1 MTEEVQYRLYYRSQ
15 VVLEDV
21 ITLFYYTGYRNEEED
36 YFTRSE
42 VLEEPDEIEK
52 FKHIGELKYFRELN
66 EASYTRMLK
75 AIQNNSEILEK
86 AFDDEGAEEVYE
98 GLIYFLESYRKRF
111 IDWFANH
118 NIIPPDLVDKKPDP
132 KSDKVAK
139 KKIKTK
145 PTGRNSAKMKRN
157 EEIRR
162 EYSKLEKTIKKKAAL
177 EQLSE
182 KHNLSPSTIETII
195 YNPDY

>member
-36 YFTRSE
+36 YYTRSE

-98 GLIYFLESYRKRF
+98 GLIYSLESYRKRF
-111 IDWFANH
+111 TDWFANH
-118 NIIPPDLVDKKPDP
+118 GIIPPDLVDKKPEP
-132 KSDKVAK
+132 KSEKVAK

-145 PTGRNSAKMKRN
+145 PTGRNPAKMKRN

-162 EYSKLEKTIKKKAAL
+162 EYSKLEKTSNKKAVL
-177 EQLSE
+177 
-182 KHNLSPSTIETII
+182 KNLSKRYSLAESTIETII
-195 YNPDY
+195 YNSNY